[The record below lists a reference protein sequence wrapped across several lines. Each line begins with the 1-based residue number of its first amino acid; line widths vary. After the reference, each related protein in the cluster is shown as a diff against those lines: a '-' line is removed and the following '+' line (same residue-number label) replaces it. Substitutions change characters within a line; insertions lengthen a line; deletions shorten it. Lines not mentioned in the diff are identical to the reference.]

1 MGTFSLNIGLITEAS
16 SSPLHI
22 QNNFD
27 DILLLL
33 KDNDTKLI
41 DPKDLRDAVLSIYSS
56 IPFKQTSTQSIFVT
70 DNNRSYIGLDAVDPT
85 DRDIKRKIFIGKRAN
100 SGTFSYNGSY
110 DIMNSTLLSND
121 IDIFLYNTKLDTID
135 NTITRVSILS
145 GKNNGLYSI
154 SPFIQ
159 SQLVSGVFVPSTP
172 TSGSGVNGGLGGGLL
187 QDLANLTTESLTL
200 DFVTKVGQVNFTNG
214 YDYSS
219 GSFSIN
225 YLPWPSIEYSNTS
238 ASDSTTLVWRGTTS
252 SGYLSWEQLTLTSM
266 NTIGTSGQIL
276 SIFGTPV
283 NVNGYSLELND
294 SRYMPISLGGIPM
307 GTTFDN
313 VPIVDVLR
321 RILYPYLGPLC
332 SITIDSNYSE
342 VGVPIDPVLTY
353 IIRKRTNPTLPINLV
368 NMNPGSLL
376 PITSPIPTLV
386 TGTALGIIPNSLT
399 STEVIFSVIV
409 SDGIRTATASTF
421 IKGIYPYFY
430 GIVSST
436 TPSTILL
443 NNLSKKIEYLGE
455 KIVSVSGAGDFY
467 FMFDSDYPDLVQ
479 VIDDVGNDVTSRFG
493 TPTIQTRQDPVGYW
507 TSKTYKVYKWT
518 MSTPIPTP
526 VNYKFIHFS

>member
-1 MGTFSLNIGLITEAS
+1 MGTFSLNIGLITEAN

-41 DPKDLRDAVLSIYSS
+41 DPKDLRDAILSIHSS
-56 IPFKQTSTQSIFVT
+56 IPFKQTSTHSIFLSS
-70 DNNRSYIGLDAVDPT
+70 NSGSYIGLDAVDPT

-100 SGTFSYNGSY
+100 SGTFSYDGTY

-121 IDIFLYNTKLDTID
+121 VDIFLYNTKLDTLD

-154 SPFIQ
+154 APFIQ
-159 SQLVSGVFVPSTP
+159 SEIVSG
-172 TSGSGVNGGLGGGLL
+172 
-187 QDLANLTTESLTL
+187 ATESLSI
-200 DFVTKVGQVNFTNG
+200 DFVTKVGQVNIING
-214 YDYSS
+214 YTYSA
-219 GSFSIN
+219 GTFSIN
-225 YLPWPSIEYSNTS
+225 TLPWPSISYSNTS
-238 ASDSTTLVWRGTTS
+238 ASDSTTLFWRGTTS
-252 SGYLSWEQLTLTSM
+252 SGYLSWEQLTLPSM
-266 NTIGTSGQIL
+266 STIGTPSESL
-276 SIFGTPV
+276 SILGTPV
-283 NVNGYSLELND
+283 NVNGYSLELDD

-307 GTTFDN
+307 GTTFSN

-332 SITIDSNYSE
+332 SISIDSKYSE
-342 VGVPIDPVLTY
+342 VGVPVTPVLTY
-353 IIRKRTNPTLPINLV
+353 TISKRTNPTLPINLIQ
-368 NMNPGSLL
+368 MNPGSLL
-376 PITSPIPTLV
+376 PITTSAHTII
-386 TGTALGIIPNSLT
+386 TGTALGIIPNNLT
-399 STEVIFSVIV
+399 STEITFSVVV

-436 TPSTILL
+436 IVPQSLL

-467 FMFDSDYPDLVQ
+467 FMYDSDYPDLAQ
-479 VIDDVGNDVTSRFG
+479 VIDDVGNDVTVFFG
-493 TPTIQTRQDPVGYW
+493 TPTIQTRMDPNGYW
-507 TSKTYKVYKWT
+507 TSKTYKVYKWS
-518 MSTPIPTP
+518 MITPILNP
-526 VNYKFIHFS
+526 VSYKFIHLP

>member
-1 MGTFSLNIGLITEAS
+1 MGTFSLNIGLITEAN

-41 DPKDLRDAVLSIYSS
+41 DPKDLRDAILSIHSS
-56 IPFKQTSTQSIFVT
+56 IPFKQTSTQSIYVT
-70 DNNRSYIGLDAVDPT
+70 NNNRSYIGLDAVDPS

-121 IDIFLYNTKLDTID
+121 VDIFLYNTKLDTLD

-154 SPFIQ
+154 APFIQ
-159 SQLVSGVFVPSTP
+159 SQIVSG
-172 TSGSGVNGGLGGGLL
+172 
-187 QDLANLTTESLTL
+187 ATESLSI
-200 DFVTKVGQVNFTNG
+200 DFVTKVGQVNVTNG
-214 YDYSS
+214 YSYAA
-219 GSFSIN
+219 GTFSIN
-225 YLPWPSIEYSNTS
+225 ALPWPSISYSNTS
-238 ASDSTTLVWRGTTS
+238 ASDSTTLFWRGTTS
-252 SGYLSWEQLTLTSM
+252 SGYLSWEQLTLPSM
-266 NTIGTSGQIL
+266 DTIGTSSESL

-283 NVNGYSLELND
+283 NVNGYSLELDD

-307 GTTFDN
+307 GTTFND

-342 VGVPIDPVLTY
+342 VGVPVDPILTY
-353 IIRKRTNPTLPINLV
+353 TIRKRTEPTLPINLIQ
-368 NMNPGSLL
+368 MNPGSLL
-376 PITSPIPTLV
+376 PITTPVHTTI

-399 STEVIFSVIV
+399 STEVIFSVVV

-436 TPSTILL
+436 ITPQSLL
-443 NNLSKKIEYLGE
+443 NNLTKKVEYLGE

-467 FMFDSDYPDLVQ
+467 FMFDSDYPDLAQ
-479 VIDDVGNDVTSRFG
+479 VINDVGTDVTGFFG
-493 TPTIQTRQDPVGYW
+493 TPTIQTRMDPNGAW
-507 TSKTYKVYKWT
+507 SSKTYKVYKWT
-518 MSTPIPTP
+518 MPTSIPTP
-526 VNYKFIHFS
+526 VNYKFIHLP

>member
-1 MGTFSLNIGLITEAS
+1 MGTFSLNIGLITEAN

-41 DPKDLRDAVLSIYSS
+41 DPKDLRDAILSIYSS
-56 IPFKQTSTQSIFVT
+56 IPFKQTSTQSIYVT
-70 DNNRSYIGLDAVDPT
+70 NNNRSYIGLDAVDPT

-121 IDIFLYNTKLDTID
+121 VDIFLYNTKLDTLD

-154 SPFIQ
+154 APFIQ
-159 SQLVSGVFVPSTP
+159 SQIVSG
-172 TSGSGVNGGLGGGLL
+172 
-187 QDLANLTTESLTL
+187 ATESLSI
-200 DFVTKVGQVNFTNG
+200 DFVTKLGQVNVTNG
-214 YDYSS
+214 YDYAA
-219 GSFSIN
+219 GTFSIN
-225 YLPWPSIEYSNTS
+225 ALPWPSISYSNTS
-238 ASDSTTLVWRGTTS
+238 ASDSTTLFWRGTTS
-252 SGYLSWEQLTLTSM
+252 SGYLSWEQLTLPSM
-266 NTIGTSGQIL
+266 NTIGTSSESL

-283 NVNGYSLELND
+283 NVNGYSLELDD

-307 GTTFDN
+307 GTTFND

-332 SITIDSNYSE
+332 SITIDSNYLE
-342 VGVPIDPVLTY
+342 VGPVSIDPILTY
-353 IIRKRTNPTLPINLV
+353 TIRKRTEPTLPINLIQ
-368 NMNPGSLL
+368 MNPGSLA
-376 PITSPIPTLV
+376 PITTPVHTTI
-386 TGTALGIIPNSLT
+386 TGIASALIPNGSLT
-399 STEVIFSVIV
+399 SDEVIFSVVV

-421 IKGIYPYFY
+421 VKGIYPYFY

-436 TPSTILL
+436 ITQPNLL
-443 NNLSKKIEYLGE
+443 NNLTKKVEYLGE
-455 KIVSVSGAGDFY
+455 KIVSVSGEGDFY
-467 FMFDSDYPDLVQ
+467 FMFDSDYPDLAQ
-479 VIDDVGNDVTSRFG
+479 VIDNVGFDVTGNFG
-493 TPTIQTRQDPVGYW
+493 TPEIQTRMDPDGNW
-507 TSKTYKVYKWT
+507 TSKDYKVYKWS
-518 MSTPIPTP
+518 MPTPIPIANP
-526 VNYKFIHFS
+526 VNYKFIHLP